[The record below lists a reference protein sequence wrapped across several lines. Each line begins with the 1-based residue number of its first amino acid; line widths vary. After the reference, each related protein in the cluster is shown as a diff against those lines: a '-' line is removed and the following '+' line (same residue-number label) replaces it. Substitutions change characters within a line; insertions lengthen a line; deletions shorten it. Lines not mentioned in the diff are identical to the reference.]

1 MFEMRKIE
9 IIGGGLSGLSLG
21 LSLRRRGV
29 PVSIIESGSYPR
41 HKVCGE
47 FICGVSNDVIN
58 EVGIADVF
66 ADARRHR
73 GLKWWM
79 GDDLVLKDELPEEAI
94 GLSRYRMDADLAE
107 LFQSAGGELITGKRA
122 GRDDATGRVWA
133 AGKRKRGGKWIG
145 LKVHAKNVNLDGLEM
160 HVGRRGYLGLSGIE
174 DGRVNCCG
182 LFRLN
187 KEVDKKN
194 ILASYLKVNGLDQLH
209 EKFCQWD
216 IDENSFSATA
226 GFSLGAQQSPGAFC
240 VGDASLLIP
249 PFTGNGMSM
258 AIESSWL
265 ASPWL
270 EKFSRGQLGWLEA
283 CSGYSMS
290 CDNYFGKRMRLAGGL
305 HPLLFNGVGRGLL
318 KWSAVSGLLPFGFL
332 FKQLRSR

>member
-1 MFEMRKIE
+1 MRKIE
-9 IIGGGLSGLSLG
+9 IVGGGLSGLSLG
-21 LSLRRRGV
+21 LSLRRRDV
-29 PVSIIESGSYPR
+29 PVRILESGSYPK

-47 FICGVSNDVIN
+47 FICGVSGSVLD
-58 EVGIADVF
+58 EVGIGGVF

-73 GLKWWM
+73 ALKWWM
-79 GDDLVLKDELPEEAI
+79 GDDLVLEDDLPEEAI
-94 GLSRYRMDADLAE
+94 GLSRYRMDADLAG
-107 LFQSAGGELITGKRA
+107 LFEAAGGELITGKRA
-122 GRDDATGRVWA
+122 SSEDADGRVWA

-145 LKVHAKNVNLDGLEM
+145 LKVHARNVNIDGLEM

-182 LFRLN
+182 LFRIN
-187 KEVDKKN
+187 KEVDKQN

-216 IDENSFSATA
+216 IDEASFSATA
-226 GFSLGAQQSPGAFC
+226 GFSLGSQQSPGAFC

-270 EKFSRGQLGWLEA
+270 ERFSKGELSWLDA
-283 CSGYSMS
+283 CSGYSSS
-290 CDNYFGKRMRLAGGL
+290 CDDYFGKRMRLAGGL
-305 HPLLFNGVGRGLL
+305 HPLLFNSAGRSLL
-318 KWSAVSGLLPFGFL
+318 KWSAASGLLPFGFL

>member
-1 MFEMRKIE
+1 MRKIE

-21 LSLRRRGV
+21 ISLCKRGV
-29 PVSIIESGSYPR
+29 PVRILESGNYPR

-47 FICGVSNDVIN
+47 FVCGVSSQVLDD
-58 EVGIADVF
+58 VGIGEIF
-66 ADARRHR
+66 TDARRHR
-73 GLKWWM
+73 RLEWWI

-94 GLSRYRMDADLAE
+94 GLSRYCMDADLAE
-107 LFQSAGGELITGKRA
+107 LFQSAGGELITGTRA
-122 GRDDATGRVWA
+122 GSEDGDGRVWA

-145 LKVHAKNVNLDGLEM
+145 LKVHAKNVSIEGLEM

-182 LFRLN
+182 LFRIN
-187 KEVDKKN
+187 KNVDKKN
-194 ILASYLKVNGLDQLH
+194 ILASYLKANGLDQLH

-216 IDENSFSATA
+216 IDESSFSATA
-226 GFSLGAQQSPGAFC
+226 GFSLGAQQSSGAFC

-270 EKFSRGQLGWLEA
+270 EKFSREELSWLDA
-283 CSGYSMS
+283 CSGYSSS
-290 CDNYFGKRMRLAGGL
+290 CDEYFGKRMRLAGGL
-305 HPLLFNGVGRGLL
+305 HPLLFNGAGRSLL
-318 KWSAVSGLLPFGFL
+318 RWSALSGLLPFGFL